1 MTCFLSENTTGA
13 SNEEC
18 RFSCEFR
25 KYAAHFSFEVKDED
39 IISPYLTDNEDI
51 WRGDAVEVFLSPD
64 GDRTRYF
71 ELQVSPFGVRF
82 WGEVINRDGKTPQL
96 KKLPPMFEARAKRTE
111 EGYTVHVELP
121 YGELGAVLPERMAFN
136 AFRLDKK
143 ADGRQ
148 LLYALSPTFSNSFH
162 RPQYFVR
169 AKEQI

>member
-1 MTCFLSENTTGA
+1 MTAFLRENTTGIE
-13 SNEEC
+13 NDGC
-18 RFSCEFR
+18 LFSCNLGKEAIDFC
-25 KYAAHFSFEVKDED
+25 FEVKDED
-39 IISPYLTDNEDI
+39 LISPFSKDNEDL
-51 WRGDAVEVFLSPD
+51 WQGDAVEVFLSPD

-71 ELQVSPFGVRF
+71 ELEVSPFGVRF

-96 KKLPPMFEARAKRTE
+96 KKLPPMFEARAERTG
-111 EGYTVHVELP
+111 EGYTVHIELP
-121 YGELGAVLPERMAFN
+121 YGELGAVLPENMAFN

-148 LLYALSPTFSNSFH
+148 LLYALSPTFSDSFH

>member
-51 WRGDAVEVFLSPD
+51 WQGDAVEVFLSPD

-71 ELQVSPFGVRF
+71 ELEVSPFGVRF
-82 WGEVINRDGKTPQL
+82 WGEVINRDGKTPRL
-96 KKLPPMFEARAKRTE
+96 KKLPPMFEASAERTD
-111 EGYTVHVELP
+111 EGYNVHIELP
-121 YGELGAVLPERMAFN
+121 YWELGAVLPEKMAFN

-148 LLYALSPTFSNSFH
+148 LLYALSPTFCNSFH

>member
-1 MTCFLSENTTGA
+1 MTTFLRENTTGIE
-13 SNEEC
+13 NDDC
-18 RFSCEFR
+18 LFSCNLGKEAIDFC
-25 KYAAHFSFEVKDED
+25 FEVKDED
-39 IISPYLTDNEDI
+39 LISPFSKDNEDL
-51 WRGDAVEVFLSPD
+51 WQGDAVEVFLSPD

-82 WGEVINRDGKTPQL
+82 FGEVINRDGKTPQL
-96 KKLPPMFEARAKRTE
+96 KKLPPMFQAKAERTE
-111 EGYTVHVELP
+111 EGYKVHIELP
-121 YGELGAVLPERMAFN
+121 YGELGAVLPENIAFN

-148 LLYALSPTFSNSFH
+148 LLYALSPTFSDSFH